1 MAAQAQVDATTNQLI
16 SLDEAKNYLRVDFT
30 EDNDYIT
37 ELIKIA
43 KVQVLNDTNQ
53 VCVETDIVEFRDKWP
68 QDNIIYLKYPG
79 SLSGTFTLRYYD
91 SSNTFAYLTQD
102 IDFFIAEHNGLNR
115 IQIVNAPNLYD
126 RINAIQINYSVEP
139 YDEENI
145 LPLKMAMYMLIQHY
159 YDNRSPVTFLKVDE
173 LPFGYRSIINNYKN
187 YIW

>member
-79 SLSGTFTLRYYD
+79 SLTGTFTLRYYD

-102 IDFFIAEHNGLNR
+102 IDFF
-115 IQIVNAPNLYD
+115 YC
-126 RINAIQINYSVEP
+126 
-139 YDEENI
+139 
-145 LPLKMAMYMLIQHY
+145 
-159 YDNRSPVTFLKVDE
+159 
-173 LPFGYRSIINNYKN
+173 
-187 YIW
+187 

>member
-53 VCVETDIVEFRDKWP
+53 VCVETDITEFRDKWP
-68 QDNIIYLKYPG
+68 QDSIIYLKYPG
-79 SLSGTFTLRYYD
+79 KLGQNFTLKYYD
-91 SSNTFAYLTQD
+91 SSNTFATLTQD
-102 IDFFIAEHNGLNR
+102 TDYFIAQHNGLNR

-126 RINAIQINYSVEP
+126 RINAIHIVYKVEP